1 MRYFVDAEF
10 NGFGGELISLAAV
23 PETGARPHFYEAVG
37 CQKPSLWV
45 RINIIPVLQVS
56 PRSWGEVAH
65 LFATYLGDDPA
76 PVIVSDCPEAL
87 AHAAMLLVDRGG
99 QRLMRARVRFELL
112 PETDFSAQAHSE
124 TPFNAYRDAIALRDW
139 VLAEEARTAPRPK
152 AVPAR
157 TTLRR
162 AKPARRRAADPAPAA
177 LPSAP
182 VSA

>member
-23 PETGARPHFYEAVG
+23 PETGTRPHFYEAVG

-65 LFATYLGDDPA
+65 LFATYLDADPA

-152 AVPAR
+152 APAR

-162 AKPARRRAADPAPAA
+162 PKPAARRRAEPAPVA
-177 LPSAP
+177 LPSATLG
-182 VSA
+182 A